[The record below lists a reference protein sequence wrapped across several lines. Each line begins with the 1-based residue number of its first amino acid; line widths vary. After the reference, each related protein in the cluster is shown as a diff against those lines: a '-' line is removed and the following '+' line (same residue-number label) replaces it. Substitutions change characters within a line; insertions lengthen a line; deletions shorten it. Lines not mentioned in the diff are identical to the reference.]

1 VSKYR
6 VEFKS
11 SQLLL
16 VLQLLSYVVLVLSV
30 LYWQSEIVQYE
41 FIFQI
46 IVLSIVTILM
56 FKSILHSK
64 RKKRLPTIFSVEGE
78 WIESNIYSQVSWKIT
93 DKSRVSQ
100 LILFINLISPLNTH
114 KSKWYL
120 LFKDQINECD
130 FRRISRAIVY
140 QQQKSK
146 DY

>member
-1 VSKYR
+1 MSKYR

-16 VLQLLSYVVLVLSV
+16 ILQLLSYVVLVLSV
-30 LYWQSEIVQYE
+30 LYWQSEIVKYE

-56 FKSILHSK
+56 FKSILDAK
-64 RKKRLPTIFSVEGE
+64 RQKRLPTIFSLEGE
-78 WIESNIYSQVSWKIT
+78 WIESNIYSQESWKIT

-114 KSKWYL
+114 KRKWYL
-120 LFKDQINECD
+120 LFKDQINERD